1 MHDST
6 VWQAREINPAKRY
19 LLEYRTLIKRR
30 DALLDEL
37 DRLQDA
43 NHRAT
48 SRLTAV
54 RLGGT
59 GGHASFA
66 DGAIRAVDAET
77 SVRVVIDRIDA
88 CLEDRLAAIEQLTD
102 ERQKLVLTY
111 RYINGWGWED
121 ICAELHYQRTQL
133 WVIHGSALSE
143 INFRRKSEHSE
154 PT

>member
-66 DGAIRAVDAET
+66 DGAIRVVDAKT

-111 RYINGWGWED
+111 RYINGWDWSH
-121 ICAELHYQRTQL
+121 ICQEMNYEKRRVLDY
-133 WVIHGSALSE
+133 HGYALSE
-143 INFRRKSEHSE
+143 IRKSLH
-154 PT
+154 

>member
-59 GGHASFA
+59 GGHE
-66 DGAIRAVDAET
+66 DTRAQYQVYG
-77 SVRVVIDRIDA
+77 RVGFRGV
-88 CLEDRLAAIEQLTD
+88 
-102 ERQKLVLTY
+102 
-111 RYINGWGWED
+111 
-121 ICAELHYQRTQL
+121 QRR
-133 WVIHGSALSE
+133 G
-143 INFRRKSEHSE
+143 RRNCR
-154 PT
+154 PQPD